1 MEEAMESRLLAPRR
15 CGARCTPPKP
25 EASPVAPMMLPISVD
40 VRSMDMTP
48 GARCSCLS
56 APPWCLN
63 VARDM
68 ADRFDVLLVRPL
80 ALGSRSASM
89 PIPLPRGWLPLNGL
103 AMSGACK
110 DLLVVGRMGVDDG
123 DSAMSKQEDARS

>member
-1 MEEAMESRLLAPRR
+1 
-15 CGARCTPPKP
+15 
-25 EASPVAPMMLPISVD
+25 
-40 VRSMDMTP
+40 
-48 GARCSCLS
+48 
-56 APPWCLN
+56 
-63 VARDM
+63 M

-103 AMSGACK
+103 AMSEACK